1 MKWEIDPSVL
11 LKVSGTAS
19 LLFGLSA
26 ATSPK
31 NFHDTYST
39 SKMAFSEPAIRY
51 GGIVGTWLGSEQLV
65 LSARDNKEAQKDMLK
80 VAGFGWLAVAATH
93 AYNAQNDT
101 QLRDISNA
109 TALGQAVL
117 GGLCLWKGYED
128 NDSDSV

>member
-39 SKMAFSEPAIRY
+39 SVSER
-51 GGIVGTWLGSEQLV
+51 
-65 LSARDNKEAQKDMLK
+65 NC
-80 VAGFGWLAVAATH
+80 AA
-93 AYNAQNDT
+93 
-101 QLRDISNA
+101 NA
-109 TALGQAVL
+109 TRHNTRRPAPRPAPRRPRAER
-117 GGLCLWKGYED
+117 GLF
-128 NDSDSV
+128 

>member
-39 SKMAFSEPAIRY
+39 SNVAFSEPAIRY